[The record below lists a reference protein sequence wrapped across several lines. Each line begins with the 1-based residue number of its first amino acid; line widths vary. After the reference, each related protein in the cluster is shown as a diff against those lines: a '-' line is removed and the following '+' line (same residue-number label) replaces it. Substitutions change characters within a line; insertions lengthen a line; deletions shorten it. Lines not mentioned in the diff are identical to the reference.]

1 MKNLSYL
8 IASTIALSFMSSP
21 ASAAEYVFSYQSTS
35 SLFGA
40 PPQKLDGIFTTSDT
54 PEVRFGETAFAITGI
69 SGVLNGL
76 SITGLFAAP
85 GNPTYYYFTTG
96 GAFLD
101 GSGVRFNAGGFT
113 NIAFFQPSVGPADQY
128 RINGG
133 GGISTLGNAT
143 SSLVAGAVPEPTT
156 WILMLLGMAG
166 IGFSMRRTKD
176 TKLRVRYA

>member
-1 MKNLSYL
+1 MKKLCYL
-8 IASTIALSFMSSP
+8 VGSTIALSAMAAP
-21 ASAAEYVFSYQSTS
+21 ASAAEYMFNYQSTS

-40 PPQKLDGIFTTSDT
+40 PPQTLSGIFITSDT
-54 PEVRFGETAFAITGI
+54 AVEIAGETAFAITDI

-76 SITGLFAAP
+76 AITGLFAAP

-156 WILMLLGMAG
+156 WMLMLLGMAG
-166 IGFSMRRTKD
+166 IGFSMRRKANQT
-176 TKLRVRYA
+176 LRVRHA